1 MLDEIMK
8 KYGKNVSL
16 VYKHMPLD
24 EQGPG
29 MLAARYFVAVAAQ
42 SESKAWKFYDA
53 MYADRDRLLLEGQKF
68 VDEVCDKLG
77 LDKDRLKK
85 DAASDKTA
93 RIIAQDLDDAKKLKI
108 DGTPCF
114 LVNGLMV
121 RGALSE
127 PLFEAAVD
135 IALEAA
141 R

>member
-1 MLDEIMK
+1 MIMAIDVGNTNIK
-8 KYGKNVSL
+8 IGL
-16 VYKHMPLD
+16 F
-24 EQGPG
+24 E
-29 MLAARYFVAVAAQ
+29 R
-42 SESKAWKFYDA
+42 SKLCHSWR